1 MTTGRTRLNVEH
13 RFSENGDEHVVIM
26 EDGRVVCVVHPG
38 GDVQA
43 WGTVYTDA
51 ETTLVVLDEKTVVLD
66 EKTRAAYSVGP
77 AEEPGQQIGV
87 ASAEEGRSRSA
98 LTVPEPQGNIV

>member
-1 MTTGRTRLNVEH
+1 MTPGRTRLNVEH
-13 RFSENGDEHVVIM
+13 RFSKNGDEHIVIT

-51 ETTLVVLDEKTVVLD
+51 NTTLVVLDEKT
-66 EKTRAAYSVGP
+66 RATYSVRP
-77 AEEPGQQIGV
+77 AEEPGQQVGL
-87 ASAEEGRSRSA
+87 APDEDRRSRSA
-98 LTVPEPQGNIV
+98 LTVSEPLGNIV